1 MISLSANIIRKY
13 LAFIQHFLSM
23 DLKCF
28 TKAENMFLAS
38 FTEKKTPAGA
48 GRDLPPASEFNS
60 RAKNRSLVSQPQV
73 QQSVPRSLLHTRQ
86 PELGKSPDYR
96 NAEVYIFDTEK
107 RV

>member
-1 MISLSANIIRKY
+1 
-13 LAFIQHFLSM
+13 M

-38 FTEKKTPAGA
+38 LTEKKTPAGA

-73 QQSVPRSLLHTRQ
+73 QQSVPRSL